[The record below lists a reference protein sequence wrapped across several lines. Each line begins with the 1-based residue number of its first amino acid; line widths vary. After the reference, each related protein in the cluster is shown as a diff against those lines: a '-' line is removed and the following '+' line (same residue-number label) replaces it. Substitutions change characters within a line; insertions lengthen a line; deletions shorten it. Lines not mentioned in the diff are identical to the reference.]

1 MPKIKYLYSEAERRA
16 AERKQQRDRTIR
28 IINAA
33 AVAGDI
39 DRADLCKKADIEYQT
54 FNRRMRAES
63 DFRLPEL
70 WGIANALNLDA
81 QTRAAICGSKEKCRF
96 EPGYRT

>member
-1 MPKIKYLYSEAERRA
+1 MPKIKYLLSEAQKRADETKTQRERA
-16 AERKQQRDRTIR
+16 IR

-33 AVAGDI
+33 AAAKDI
-39 DRADLCKKADIEYQT
+39 ERADLCKKANIEYQT

-70 WGIANALNLDA
+70 WGIANVLNLDT
-81 QTRAAICGSKEKCRF
+81 QTRAAICGAKEKCRF
-96 EPGYRT
+96 EPGYRI